1 EVRIILAASP
11 RCGLLNQSH
20 TRFNELLVPFDS
32 EVRKTSVPQN
42 DANFGIGAL
51 AYCWSMMFS
60 DLPSPAEASSQ
71 MTDRATGFAQG
82 GTRDP
87 LFGIMLY
94 LNPGHVGFVGVFIP
108 AVPGPPGGDGE
119 GDGPES
125 YDGTGWR
132 QPPAKPRCRD
142 DGSR

>member
-1 EVRIILAASP
+1 MAFLRIAITRQCGGSEVRIILAASP

-71 MTDRATGFAQG
+71 MTDRATGFAQAG
-82 GTRDP
+82 NRDP

-94 LNPGHVGFVGVFIP
+94 PSRWRRGTASHP
-108 AVPGPPGGDGE
+108 SPP
-119 GDGPES
+119 
-125 YDGTGWR
+125 
-132 QPPAKPRCRD
+132 
-142 DGSR
+142 